1 MKYFIFLFLFSLN
14 SYSQQFII
22 ADSLTKEPVPY
33 ATVSCF
39 TAGKIT
45 GGCYSDEGGLVLP
58 DKAISYD
65 RLEIAS
71 VGFEARQIGKE
82 AIQDTVFLSPK
93 SIELNTVTI
102 SNNIDKSKE
111 VVLGLLNEKKKI
123 NLTSGIKGLEAVVYI
138 QNTTGAPATVKS
150 FLFRVKKR
158 TENRTAFRIHFYEK
172 AEGKVEPGN
181 EILLGDILAYRDKNT
196 NKLIEVDVLPYNLQL
211 PTTGIFAGIEWLGII
226 DDNGN
231 FVKQD
236 IDDDRD
242 TIEYNDAVNEPLTF
256 ERKRFDRY
264 PWKNTASLK
273 EDFKELV
280 KWKNWPNASFGI
292 KILKE

>member
-1 MKYFIFLFLFSLN
+1 MRYFIFLFIFSLN
-14 SYSQQFII
+14 SYSQQFVI

-33 ATVSCF
+33 AAVSCF
-39 TAGKIT
+39 NAGKIA
-45 GGCYSDEGGLVLP
+45 GGYYSNESGLVLP
-58 DKAISYD
+58 NKAIAYD

-71 VGFEARQIGKE
+71 VGFETRQISKE
-82 AIQDTVFLSPK
+82 PIKDTVFLSPK
-93 SIELNTVTI
+93 VIELNMVTI
-102 SNNIDKSKE
+102 SNNMDKSKE
-111 VVLGLLNEKKKI
+111 IVLGLLNEKKKI
-123 NLTSGIKGLEAVVYI
+123 NLSSATKSLEAVVYI
-138 QNTTGAPATVKS
+138 QNASGAPATVKS

-158 TENRTAFRIHFYEK
+158 TKNRTVFRIHFYEK
-172 AEGKVEPGN
+172 AEGKTEPGN

-211 PTTGIFAGIEWLGII
+211 PTTGIFAGIEWLGVI